1 MKTLD
6 DKILFIFHL
15 IERQSY
21 FQKLDVFSTLS
32 EKQNYMLIEDMVL
45 FFTQSEETNEI
56 QCNLRLKIDDIYG
69 TLYTDEFLFI
79 LRHNAVLYV
88 LTLKDHE
95 LYYWEP
101 EKDSIYTSIMGW
113 ECKTRIGT
121 LWLKLVK
128 GIKILFGL

>member
-6 DKILFIFHL
+6 DEILFIFRL
-15 IERQSY
+15 IKRQSY
-21 FQKLDVFSTLS
+21 FQKLKVLNSLS
-32 EKQNYMLIEDMVL
+32 EKQNYILTEDLVL
-45 FFTQSEETNEI
+45 FLTQTDDTNEI

-69 TLYTDEFLFI
+69 TLYTDDFLFI
-79 LRHNAVLYV
+79 LKHNAVLYI
-88 LTLKDHE
+88 LKLKDHE

-101 EKDSIYTSIMGW
+101 EKDSIYTSLMGW

-121 LWLKLVK
+121 LWLKLLK

>member
-6 DKILFIFHL
+6 DEILFIFRL
-15 IERQSY
+15 IKRQSY
-21 FQKLDVFSTLS
+21 FQKLKVLNSLS
-32 EKQNYMLIEDMVL
+32 EKQNYILTEDLVL
-45 FFTQSEETNEI
+45 FLTQTDDTNEI

-69 TLYTDEFLFI
+69 TLYTDDFLFI
-79 LRHNAVLYV
+79 LKHNAVLYI
-88 LTLKDHE
+88 LKLKDHE

-101 EKDSIYTSIMGW
+101 KKDSIYTSLMGW

-121 LWLKLVK
+121 LWLKLLK